1 MPTTADN
8 NNEIVGAGMTK
19 QPAPQSLHPLDES
32 REDHVVKPASAAAP
46 DKVVI
51 EDPSER
57 GILDQLEEAES
68 DYDMDY
74 LE

>member
-1 MPTTADN
+1 M
-8 NNEIVGAGMTK
+8 
-19 QPAPQSLHPLDES
+19 
-32 REDHVVKPASAAAP
+32 VKPASALAR
-46 DKVVI
+46 DKVII

-57 GILDQLEEAES
+57 GILDQLDEAES

>member
-1 MPTTADN
+1 M
-8 NNEIVGAGMTK
+8 
-19 QPAPQSLHPLDES
+19 
-32 REDHVVKPASAAAP
+32 VKPASAAAQ

>member
-1 MPTTADN
+1 MVNPT
-8 NNEIVGAGMTK
+8 
-19 QPAPQSLHPLDES
+19 
-32 REDHVVKPASAAAP
+32 SAAAP